1 MLDFS
6 AHCESSVGAKEI
18 GMKILGL
25 LLFLFVC
32 LGVSAQNSP
41 KASAGADLQGQGQD
55 SRKTKSAKPQSDLL
69 AAQVTGGA
77 DDRLTNDRLL
87 INMNMKPDTP
97 DSLDN
102 TNSCAYMRTYRV
114 KRQAHG
120 SDTVAPAGYTTCVPM
135 RHFEMRSAVETRTGS
150 EGDK

>member
-1 MLDFS
+1 
-6 AHCESSVGAKEI
+6 
-18 GMKILGL
+18 MKILGL

-32 LGVSAQNSP
+32 LGVSAQSSS
-41 KASAGADLQGQGQD
+41 KVSAGADSRDADSQGQD

-69 AAQVTGGA
+69 AAQVTGVA

-102 TNSCAYMRTYRV
+102 ANSCAYMRTYRV
-114 KRQAHG
+114 KRQARS

-150 EGDK
+150 DGDK

>member
-6 AHCESSVGAKEI
+6 AHCASSVEEKEN

-32 LGVSAQNSP
+32 LGVSAQNAP
-41 KASAGADLQGQGQD
+41 KASAGADSQGQD

-77 DDRLTNDRLL
+77 DDRLL

-102 TNSCAYMRTYRV
+102 ANSCAYMRTYRV
-114 KRQAHG
+114 KRQAR
-120 SDTVAPAGYTTCVPM
+120 SFDTVAPAGYTTCVPM
-135 RHFEMRSAVETRTGS
+135 RHFEMRSAVETRAPS
-150 EGDK
+150 DGDR

>member
-1 MLDFS
+1 
-6 AHCESSVGAKEI
+6 
-18 GMKILGL
+18 MKILGL

-32 LGVSAQNSP
+32 LGVSAQSSS
-41 KASAGADLQGQGQD
+41 KASAGADSRDADSHGEA
-55 SRKTKSAKPQSDLL
+55 SRKAKSSKPQSDLL

-77 DDRLTNDRLL
+77 DDRLTNDRFL

-102 TNSCAYMRTYRV
+102 ANSCAYMRTYRV
-114 KRQAHG
+114 KRQARS

-150 EGDK
+150 DGDK